1 MDCFE
6 QKSNTER
13 RKLAELGKKY
23 TNQNWSVGLK
33 LIKQGYVESKE
44 NLNSKSGIDVRITNE
59 GRKALELLSKI
70 SKMSK

>member
-1 MDCFE
+1 MKCFE
-6 QKSNTER
+6 QKSNTEQFVSN
-13 RKLAELGKKY
+13 KMNK
-23 TNQNWSVGLK
+23 NWSVGLK

-44 NLNSKSGIDVRITNE
+44 NLNSKSGIDVKITNE